1 MDSEIFR
8 AGVRPGA
15 PNTSDEIK
23 LLLCYVLSEV
33 DERMSF
39 AQLNEA
45 LQENELVN
53 YFELVSAVDSLS
65 VTGHI
70 SASETNGGGEAY
82 AITGLGRTTA
92 ATIETLLPKAT
103 REKAG
108 RAAKRLL
115 RRERRRREVEA
126 EIIGLKKGYEV
137 KLAFPRGESVLAMT
151 VFCPTAE
158 EARLVRRRFL
168 NDPAF
173 IYKGTLALLTGD
185 AEVLGKVFP
194 SGEEELF

>member
-1 MDSEIFR
+1 
-8 AGVRPGA
+8 VRPGA
-15 PNTSDEIK
+15 PNTGDEIK
-23 LLLCYVLSEV
+23 LLLCYVLSEAG
-33 DERMSF
+33 ERMSF

-70 SASETNGGGEAY
+70 SASANGGGGEAY
-82 AITGLGRTTA
+82 AITELGRSTA
-92 ATIETLLPKAT
+92 ATIETMLPKAT
-103 REKAG
+103 RDKAS
-108 RAAKRLL
+108 RAAKKLL

-126 EIIGLKKGYEV
+126 EIVELRKGYEV
-137 KLAFPRGESVLAMT
+137 KLAFPRGESLLAMT

-173 IYKGTLALLTGD
+173 IYKGTLALLTGE